1 MSSGQ
6 TAIVVTVDH
15 MMLRDNTKRD
25 SATLSRGI
33 YGADHMGDE
42 IKKLINY
49 GNGRKLTFFSN
60 LVLVADTVELLP

>member
-1 MSSGQ
+1 M
-6 TAIVVTVDH
+6 TVDH

-42 IKKLINY
+42 IKKLVNY
-49 GNGRKLTFFSN
+49 GGGRKLTYFSG
-60 LVLVADTVELLP
+60 LVLKADTVDLLP

>member
-1 MSSGQ
+1 
-6 TAIVVTVDH
+6 

-42 IKKLINY
+42 IKKLVNY
-49 GNGRKLTFFSN
+49 GGGRKLTYFSG
-60 LVLVADTVELLP
+60 LVLKADTVDLLP